1 MKNYPNKM
9 IQNADQIDFHFA
21 GAGSHPPIT
30 IKAVSEADA
39 REKYYAWLEGKP
51 RVEKAVEKIVEPLQ
65 DNL

>member
-21 GAGSHPPIT
+21 GHGAHPPIT

-39 REKYYAWLEGKP
+39 REKYFAMLAGKP
-51 RVEKAVEKIVEPLQ
+51 RVEKAVDIITK
-65 DNL
+65 